1 VEKFIKIVPLWMTL
15 IVAVAC
21 TLPASPENQATL
33 PPTTVPLPTA
43 TFTATSTPLPTATPT
58 PNPAARVE
66 LGDQALF
73 YGDWESAFAEFQRA
87 FESSPD
93 DEVSYAARLGIART
107 HFLSGELDEAQ
118 VILEDME
125 SEERFEPL
133 LAEVSFH
140 LGQTYQAQGN
150 YHAAAGAFAR
160 YLELRPGVIDS
171 HVNEIRG
178 DVLFAAGD
186 YPAAIAAYQ
195 AALGA
200 PRLNSSL
207 DIELKMAQAYDLS
220 GDLATALVAYQD
232 IYSRSANDYL
242 RAQLDYR
249 LGQIYLETGETE
261 LAHQAYQDAVT
272 NYPLAY
278 DSYLALVDLVEA
290 GVPVDEFQRG
300 LVDYYAGQYAVA
312 IAAFERYMQEEFA
325 DVAAA
330 LYYKGL
336 AQSAF
341 GEYQAAISTWEEIIQ
356 SHPDSAVWADAWEQ
370 TADVLW
376 FHEGEYRDSAEL
388 LLNFVEQVP
397 AHPRAAEFLFVAG
410 RIAERGSHLDL
421 AARIW
426 ERVAAEYPGAENAN
440 TAIYLAGITRYRLA
454 DYLAAEEQFQKLL
467 AFSTDPEDRSAAY
480 LWLGKAKQASGE
492 ADAARAAWGQSAA
505 IDPTGY
511 YSERAGDLLA
521 GIEPFTAPLEYDLSF
536 DLDAERLE
544 AEKWIRTIF
553 GLPEAT
559 DLSSPGPLTDDVRF
573 QRGNEFWRL
582 GLYEAARGEFED
594 LRISIAEDPANSYR
608 LANHLLELGLY
619 RTAIFAA
626 RQVLNQ
632 AGMDDAET
640 MSAPI
645 YFNHIRF
652 GPYYRELIM
661 PASQVYN
668 FHPLLLFSVVRQES
682 LFEGF
687 VRSSAGAR
695 GLMQIIPTTG
705 EEIAQNEDWPPNYTD
720 EDLYRPLVSVNLGSS
735 YLNRQRG
742 FLSGDLYA
750 ALAAYNGGPGNAMTW
765 KNLIPPDPDLYVEV
779 IRFKETR
786 EYIKGIYEIF
796 DIYKTLYDRTP

>member
-1 VEKFIKIVPLWMTL
+1 
-15 IVAVAC
+15 
-21 TLPASPENQATL
+21 
-33 PPTTVPLPTA
+33 
-43 TFTATSTPLPTATPT
+43 
-58 PNPAARVE
+58 
-66 LGDQALF
+66 
-73 YGDWESAFAEFQRA
+73 
-87 FESSPD
+87 
-93 DEVSYAARLGIART
+93 
-107 HFLSGELDEAQ
+107 
-118 VILEDME
+118 
-125 SEERFEPL
+125 
-133 LAEVSFH
+133 
-140 LGQTYQAQGN
+140 
-150 YHAAAGAFAR
+150 
-160 YLELRPGVIDS
+160 
-171 HVNEIRG
+171 
-178 DVLFAAGD
+178 
-186 YPAAIAAYQ
+186 
-195 AALGA
+195 
-200 PRLNSSL
+200 
-207 DIELKMAQAYDLS
+207 
-220 GDLATALVAYQD
+220 
-232 IYSRSANDYL
+232 
-242 RAQLDYR
+242 
-249 LGQIYLETGETE
+249 
-261 LAHQAYQDAVT
+261 
-272 NYPLAY
+272 
-278 DSYLALVDLVEA
+278 
-290 GVPVDEFQRG
+290 
-300 LVDYYAGQYAVA
+300 
-312 IAAFERYMQEEFA
+312 
-325 DVAAA
+325 
-330 LYYKGL
+330 
-336 AQSAF
+336 
-341 GEYQAAISTWEEIIQ
+341 
-356 SHPDSAVWADAWEQ
+356 
-370 TADVLW
+370 
-376 FHEGEYRDSAEL
+376 
-388 LLNFVEQVP
+388 
-397 AHPRAAEFLFVAG
+397 VAG